1 MASPPPTADIRAD
14 IRMLERS
21 LNTLLNKQLQQ
32 ICATNG
38 LATSGVKASLQNR
51 IKNAL
56 HESCGKDPATYQHI
70 RSSILAV
77 CKGTIATPQAL
88 PQSSATTS
96 YSAQSRGSAA
106 PGYPYH
112 GQNSVYQQQNGY
124 STNGLSNHHSSTM
137 FRPPSPNDIEYKPSP
152 FYSRQERIGNV
163 KTCEAMSQHR
173 NSVQLHV
180 RVSDMLALQ
189 KCVDDKSYRVMVFC
203 AGDLQ
208 GAQDISFPHQSEIKV
223 NGGDI
228 KANTRGLK
236 GKPGSTRPVDIT
248 DALRLKQYNYANTV
262 DFTYALTSKKFY
274 VGLYIC
280 KTTPISDLVAAIKNR
295 KIRKETVIREI
306 SDKANDPD
314 VGVTHLNLSLKCPLS
329 YTRLRT
335 PCRGTQCKHITCFDA
350 TSYLQLQEQGPQWL
364 CPLCNGPAPY
374 TSLAV
379 DEYAKEILEQTSE
392 SEEQVTIEPDG
403 SWRPQSSDKGT
414 RYNGHNDQS
423 AKLED
428 DDDLLII
435 SNAPSYNPF
444 VDSTFGTPMRQFATE
459 VSTPNGGAREP
470 PVPPRSGGGTKRTA
484 EVIDLTLSSDDEEP
498 VMRPAKR
505 QNLGT
510 EQHMSTLPFPNNYSV

>member
-1 MASPPPTADIRAD
+1 MASSMPSDVRSDIRT
-14 IRMLERS
+14 LERS
-21 LNTLLNKQLQQ
+21 LSTLLNKQLQQ

-38 LATSGVKASLQNR
+38 LATSGVKATLQNR
-51 IKNAL
+51 IKTAL
-56 HESCGKDPATYQHI
+56 HESCGNDPATYQHI
-70 RSSILAV
+70 RSSILGLY
-77 CKGTIATPQAL
+77 KGPLVTQPAM

-96 YSAQSRGSAA
+96 YGTASRGSAA

-112 GQNSVYQQQNGY
+112 GQSTVYQQQNGY
-124 STNGLSNHHSSTM
+124 SSNGTSGHHSSTVY
-137 FRPPSPNDIEYKPSP
+137 RTPTPNDIDFKPSP
-152 FYSRQERIGNV
+152 FYTRKERIGSV

-180 RVSDMLALQ
+180 RVSDMPALN
-189 KCVDDKSYRVMVFC
+189 KCLDDKSHRVMVFC

-208 GAQDISFPHQSEIKV
+208 GVQDISFPHQSELKV

-274 VGLYIC
+274 VALYIC
-280 KTTPISDLVAAIKNR
+280 KTTSIPELVGIIKDR
-295 KIRKETVIREI
+295 KIRKETVVREI

-335 PCRGTQCKHITCFDA
+335 PCRGMSCKHITCFDA

-364 CPLCNGPAPY
+364 CPLCNASAPFN
-374 TSLAV
+374 SLAV
-379 DEYAKEILEQTSE
+379 DEYAREILEQTSE

-403 SWRPQSSDKGT
+403 SWRPQGSDHGT
-414 RYNGHNDQS
+414 RSNGYADSS
-423 AKLED
+423 AKVED
-428 DDDLLII
+428 DDDLLIM
-435 SNAPSYNPF
+435 SAPSFNGF
-444 VDSTFGTPMRQFATE
+444 VDSFGTPIRQLTTDT
-459 VSTPNGGAREP
+459 STPTGGSREP
-470 PVPPRSGGGTKRTA
+470 VAPPRSGGTKRTA

-498 VMRPAKR
+498 VARPAKR

-510 EQHMSTLPFPNNYSV
+510 EQHMSSLPFPSDYSL